1 MTVPA
6 SAHLETTSTHRPRIT
21 RAINCGAIAGVVFIG
36 VSFAQAFTRSGFDL
50 RQHAL
55 SALTLGGLGWLQVTN
70 FVVTGLLAGAF
81 AIALR
86 QALRPG
92 RADTAGP
99 ILIGV
104 YGIGMIGGG
113 IFTPDPALGW
123 PPGAPAGL
131 PEQLS
136 LNSALHTVCGA
147 MAFLSL
153 IAAGFVFARRSAGQ
167 GHRGWAAYSCAN
179 SVAAFILTAL
189 PWSEESASLRFAA
202 GALIISSWLAAL
214 SWRVRSGKA

>member
-1 MTVPA
+1 MTVPT
-6 SAHLETTSTHRPRIT
+6 SAHTEMTSARDPRIT
-21 RAINCGAIAGVVFIG
+21 RLVHCGAIAGVIFIG
-36 VSFAQAFTRSGFDL
+36 ISFAQAITRSGFDL
-50 RQHAL
+50 RQHPL
-55 SALTLGGLGWLQVTN
+55 SALTLGGLGWLQITN

-81 AIALR
+81 ALGLR

-92 RADTAGP
+92 RADAAGP
-99 ILIGV
+99 VLIGV
-104 YGIGMIGGG
+104 YGVGMIGGG

-136 LNSALHTVCGA
+136 LNSALHTVFGA

-153 IAAGFVFARRSAGQ
+153 TAAGVVFARRFAGQ
-167 GHRGWAAYSCAN
+167 GHRGWAAYSCAS
-179 SVAAFILTAL
+179 SVATFILTAL

-202 GALIISSWLAAL
+202 GAVIISSWLAAL
-214 SWRVRSGKA
+214 SWRSRTGEA